1 MRIAVIGSG
10 HVGLVAGGCLAAI
23 GHDVVCADRDAT
35 LIAELQ
41 AGRLPIYEPHL
52 DGTLRK
58 AREEG
63 RLAFTENSLQAAT
76 SGEIILLCVGVPQL
90 ETGQADLS
98 ALDAAARQIAPAID
112 SHKLVVLR
120 TTVPVQTGERLRH
133 LLAVYSHKSE
143 DQIHVAANP
152 QFLREGTAMGDFLHP
167 DRILV
172 GVADSE
178 SAQRFHEM
186 YSPILDNKF
195 PCPVHASSCPPRL
208 RPKLLVTNIQSAELI
223 KYVTNSFLAL
233 KVSYANV
240 LADLCEQLGAN
251 IQEVSRAM
259 GLDARIGPDFLDAGL
274 GFGGPR
280 LPKDLQAFLKFAVS
294 SGVDAHI
301 LLCADRVN
309 RMRVDS
315 FFRKIEKCVWVLKE
329 KRIALLGLAYTPNTD
344 DIRGSPS
351 IELWRRLAD
360 AGVLVSAYDPRAMT
374 NACEENPSLICAA
387 DAYQAADRADAL
399 IIATAWEEFLQLDWQ
414 RIRGLMARPTVLD
427 GRNLLS
433 PSVMQS
439 LGFEYHSV
447 GRPG

>member
-1 MRIAVIGSG
+1 MRVRVAVIGSG

-23 GHDVVCADRDAT
+23 GHEVVCADRDAT
-35 LIAELQ
+35 LITELQ

-52 DGTLRK
+52 GGALCK

-63 RLAFTENSLQAAT
+63 RLAFTENSLKAAT
-76 SGEIILLCVGVPQL
+76 SAEIILLCVGVPQL
-90 ETGQADLS
+90 ETGHVDLS
-98 ALDAAARQIAPAID
+98 ALDAAAHQIAPAID

-120 TTVPVQTGERLRH
+120 TTVPVQTGEQLRH
-133 LLAVYSHKSE
+133 LLAVY
-143 DQIHVAANP
+143 A
-152 QFLREGTAMGDFLHP
+152 
-167 DRILV
+167 
-172 GVADSE
+172 
-178 SAQRFHEM
+178 
-186 YSPILDNKF
+186 PILESKF
-195 PCPVHASSCPPRL
+195 FCPVHAGSCPPRP
-208 RPKLLVTNIQSAELI
+208 RPELLVTNIQSAELI

-233 KVSYANV
+233 KISYANV

-259 GLDARIGPDFLDAGL
+259 GLDARIGPKFLDAGL

-280 LPKDLQAFLKFAVS
+280 LPKDLQAFLKFVVS
-294 SGVDAHI
+294 TGVESGI
-301 LLCADRVN
+301 LRGADRVN
-309 RMRVDS
+309 RTRVDS
-315 FFRKIEKCVWVLKE
+315 FFSKIEKCVWVLKE

-351 IELWRRLAD
+351 IELWRRLKA
-360 AGVLVSAYDPRAMT
+360 AGVLISAYDPRAMV
-374 NACEENPSLICAA
+374 NACEANPTLTCVA

-399 IIATAWEEFLQLDWQ
+399 IIATESEEFVKLDWR
-414 RIRGLMARPTVLD
+414 RIHGLMARPPVLD

-433 PSVMQS
+433 PSAMLA